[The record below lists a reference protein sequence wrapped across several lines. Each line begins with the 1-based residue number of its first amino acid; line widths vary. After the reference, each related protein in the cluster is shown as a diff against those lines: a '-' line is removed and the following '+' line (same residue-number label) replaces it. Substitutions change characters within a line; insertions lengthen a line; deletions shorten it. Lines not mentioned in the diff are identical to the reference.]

1 MRALCVI
8 SGGMDSAT
16 CAYIARREGYE
27 IVALHFDYNQR
38 TMGKEREC
46 FGKICDDLGV
56 VKRLIL
62 DARFIAQIGGSAL
75 TDGTLSIRKG
85 AAELGGAANSIG
97 MKFNAANSNASD
109 GVKSAG
115 AKFDAVELCV
125 QAADD
130 LCKTACDLE
139 RVAACDGSGAEILV
153 PSNSVN
159 NSFGADY
166 GVCSVEGSF
175 DVDRNGVCAAS
186 AFLGA
191 NLTQSDADEPLRKDK
206 ISSQRGGECTQGG
219 EILMQGGEISLGGD
233 ELSPQGSTNLAQDSE
248 TSLKILAQDDKIS
261 SQSNVASSD
270 EILSKRTGRE
280 LSSQNGEAIS
290 QSEAEPQQDDKI
302 SLKHAGGKIL
312 PQSQNNKIS
321 SQSQS
326 DKIPPPSGE
335 RVFSDLPSTY
345 VPFRNGVFL
354 SIAAALAEKERCDA
368 IFIGVVQEDSSGY
381 PDCGAE
387 FIGAF
392 ERALDLG
399 TSRDFHPRI
408 KTPLVH
414 LSKVQIVS
422 LALEIG
428 VPLELTWSCYERE
441 DAACGLCDSCLL
453 RLKGFAGAGAKDK
466 IPYAI
471 KI

>member
-16 CAYIARREGYE
+16 CAYIAKREGYE

-56 VKRLIL
+56 AKRFIL

-75 TDGTLSIRKG
+75 TDGALSIRKG
-85 AAELGGAANSIG
+85 AAELGVAANSTGTKIDSVANSKNARLEG
-97 MKFNAANSNASD
+97 QNSIAANSTN
-109 GVKSAG
+109 
-115 AKFDAVELCV
+115 
-125 QAADD
+125 
-130 LCKTACDLE
+130 
-139 RVAACDGSGAEILV
+139 AEIGGQNFTA
-153 PSNSVN
+153 SNFST
-159 NSFGADY
+159 SSAD
-166 GVCSVEGSF
+166 
-175 DVDRNGVCAAS
+175 AS
-186 AFLGA
+186 L
-191 NLTQSDADEPLRKDK
+191 DADSAR
-206 ISSQRGGECTQGG
+206 SGCAQS
-219 EILMQGGEISLGGD
+219 GEISLGGD
-233 ELSPQGSTNLAQDSE
+233 EISSQCGKILVRDDKILPQGGKI
-248 TSLKILAQDDKIS
+248 SLQSGVEPQQGDKIS
-261 SQSNVASSD
+261 S
-270 EILSKRTGRE
+270 
-280 LSSQNGEAIS
+280 
-290 QSEAEPQQDDKI
+290 
-302 SLKHAGGKIL
+302 KHAGGE
-312 PQSQNNKIS
+312 IS
-321 SQSQS
+321 SQSES
-326 DKIPPPSGE
+326 DKIPPEGGE
-335 RVFSDLPSTY
+335 SAFSDLPSTY
-345 VPFRNGVFL
+345 VPFRNGMFL

-381 PDCGAE
+381 PDCSAS
-387 FIGAF
+387 FVGAF

-399 TSRDFHPRI
+399 TNRDFHPRI

-422 LALEIG
+422 LALRIG

-471 KI
+471 EA

>member
-38 TMGKEREC
+38 TMDKEREY

-56 VKRLIL
+56 AKRFIL

-75 TDGTLSIRKG
+75 TDGTLPIRKG
-85 AAELGGAANSIG
+85 AAELGAAANSASAEFNSAINSENAELGELNFIETNSAAKLDGQNSIAANSI
-97 MKFNAANSNASD
+97 NAEIGGQNFAASNFSTS
-109 GVKSAG
+109 SADATLG
-115 AKFDAVELCV
+115 ADSARDSRL
-125 QAADD
+125 Q
-130 LCKTACDLE
+130 
-139 RVAACDGSGAEILV
+139 SGEILIQDAEIL
-153 PSNSVN
+153 
-159 NSFGADY
+159 
-166 GVCSVEGSF
+166 
-175 DVDRNGVCAAS
+175 
-186 AFLGA
+186 LGG
-191 NLTQSDADEPLRKDK
+191 DEPSPQGGKILACDDKISPQGSKILVQEGEILPQSGVEPPQGDK
-206 ISSQRGGECTQGG
+206 ISSKRAEGE
-219 EILMQGGEISLGGD
+219 
-233 ELSPQGSTNLAQDSE
+233 
-248 TSLKILAQDDKIS
+248 IS
-261 SQSNVASSD
+261 SQS
-270 EILSKRTGRE
+270 R
-280 LSSQNGEAIS
+280 
-290 QSEAEPQQDDKI
+290 
-302 SLKHAGGKIL
+302 
-312 PQSQNNKIS
+312 
-321 SQSQS
+321 S
-326 DKIPPPSGE
+326 DKIPPQDGE
-335 RVFSDLPSTY
+335 SAFSDLPNTY

-381 PDCGAE
+381 PDCSAG

-392 ERALDLG
+392 ERALELG

-414 LSKVQIVS
+414 LSKAQIVS

-471 KI
+471 EA

>member
-16 CAYIARREGYE
+16 CAYIARHEGYE

-38 TMGKEREC
+38 TMDKEREC

-56 VKRLIL
+56 AKRFIL

-85 AAELGGAANSIG
+85 AAELRGAAKSASAEIDSAANSKNARLDGQNSI
-97 MKFNAANSNASD
+97 AANSTNAETGGQNFTASNFMTSSAD
-109 GVKSAG
+109 VLLGVDSARSS
-115 AKFDAVELCV
+115 CV
-125 QAADD
+125 QSGKILARDD
-130 LCKTACDLE
+130 KISPQGSKIPVQEGEISLQ
-139 RVAACDGSGAEILV
+139 SGAE
-153 PSNSVN
+153 PQQ
-159 NSFGADY
+159 G
-166 GVCSVEGSF
+166 
-175 DVDRNGVCAAS
+175 
-186 AFLGA
+186 
-191 NLTQSDADEPLRKDK
+191 DK
-206 ISSQRGGECTQGG
+206 ISS
-219 EILMQGGEISLGGD
+219 
-233 ELSPQGSTNLAQDSE
+233 
-248 TSLKILAQDDKIS
+248 
-261 SQSNVASSD
+261 
-270 EILSKRTGRE
+270 KR
-280 LSSQNGEAIS
+280 
-290 QSEAEPQQDDKI
+290 AED
-302 SLKHAGGKIL
+302 
-312 PQSQNNKIS
+312 KIS

-326 DKIPPPSGE
+326 DKISPPSGE
-335 RVFSDLPSTY
+335 NAFSDLPSTY

-381 PDCGAE
+381 PDCSAS

-399 TSRDFHPRI
+399 TSRGFHPRI

-414 LSKVQIVS
+414 LSKAQIVS
-422 LALEIG
+422 LALRIG
-428 VPLELTWSCYERE
+428 VPLELTWSCYDRE

-471 KI
+471 KA

>member
-1 MRALCVI
+1 MIALCVI

-16 CAYIARREGYE
+16 CAYIAKREGYE
-27 IVALHFDYNQR
+27 IVALHFDYDQR

-56 VKRLIL
+56 AKRFIL

-85 AAELGGAANSIG
+85 AAELCGA
-97 MKFNAANSNASD
+97 
-109 GVKSAG
+109 VKSASAEFNSAINSKNAELG
-115 AKFDAVELCV
+115 ELNFIETNSAAKLDG
-125 QAADD
+125 QNSIAAN
-130 LCKTACDLE
+130 TT
-139 RVAACDGSGAEILV
+139 GAEIGGQNFTA
-153 PSNSVN
+153 SNFLAS
-159 NSFGADY
+159 SADATL
-166 GVCSVEGSF
+166 GV
-175 DVDRNGVCAAS
+175 DS
-186 AFLGA
+186 ARSSR
-191 NLTQSDADEPLRKDK
+191 TQS
-206 ISSQRGGECTQGG
+206 G
-219 EILMQGGEISLGGD
+219 EILTQESEISLGGD
-233 ELSPQGSTNLAQDSE
+233 EPLPQGD
-248 TSLKILAQDDKIS
+248 KILARDDKIS
-261 SQSNVASSD
+261 SQGSKILVQEG
-270 EILSKRTGRE
+270 EISL
-280 LSSQNGEAIS
+280 
-290 QSEAEPQQDDKI
+290 QSGAEPQRGDKI
-302 SLKHAGGKIL
+302 SSKH
-312 PQSQNNKIS
+312 SESEIS

-326 DKIPPPSGE
+326 DKISSPSDE
-335 RVFSDLPSTY
+335 SVFSDLPSTY

-381 PDCGAE
+381 PDCGAG

-414 LSKVQIVS
+414 LSKAQIVS
-422 LALEIG
+422 LALRIG

-471 KI
+471 EA

>member
-56 VKRLIL
+56 AKRFVL

-75 TDGTLSIRKG
+75 TDGTLPIRKG
-85 AAELGGAANSIG
+85 AAELCGAVNFTGAEIDSAANSKSARLDGQNFTKTNSVAELDGQNSI
-97 MKFNAANSNASD
+97 AANSTNAETGGQNFTASNFMT
-109 GVKSAG
+109 SPAG
-115 AKFDAVELCV
+115 APLAVDSARDSCV
-125 QAADD
+125 QSGETLTQESEIPLGDD
-130 LCKTACDLE
+130 ELSLQGGKILARDDKILSQGSKILVQE
-139 RVAACDGSGAEILV
+139 GEISLQSGAE
-153 PSNSVN
+153 PQQ
-159 NSFGADY
+159 G
-166 GVCSVEGSF
+166 
-175 DVDRNGVCAAS
+175 
-186 AFLGA
+186 
-191 NLTQSDADEPLRKDK
+191 DK
-206 ISSQRGGECTQGG
+206 ISSKRA
-219 EILMQGGEISLGGD
+219 GGEIS
-233 ELSPQGSTNLAQDSE
+233 
-248 TSLKILAQDDKIS
+248 
-261 SQSNVASSD
+261 
-270 EILSKRTGRE
+270 
-280 LSSQNGEAIS
+280 
-290 QSEAEPQQDDKI
+290 
-302 SLKHAGGKIL
+302 

-321 SQSQS
+321 SQGQS
-326 DKIPPPSGE
+326 DKILPPSGKS
-335 RVFSDLPSTY
+335 VFSDLPSTY

-414 LSKVQIVS
+414 LSKAQIVS

-471 KI
+471 EA

>member
-27 IVALHFDYNQR
+27 IVALHFDYDQR

-56 VKRLIL
+56 AKRLIL

-75 TDGTLSIRKG
+75 TDGALPIRKG
-85 AAELGGAANSIG
+85 AAELCGAVNSIGAKIDSAANSKSARLDGQNSI
-97 MKFNAANSNASD
+97 AANSTNAEIS
-109 GVKSAG
+109 GQNFTASNFSTSSA
-115 AKFDAVELCV
+115 DAPLD
-125 QAADD
+125 ADSARSSRTQSGEILTQESEISLGD
-130 LCKTACDLE
+130 DEPSPQGSKILACDDKISPQGSKILVQE
-139 RVAACDGSGAEILV
+139 GEILSQSGAE
-153 PSNSVN
+153 PQQ
-159 NSFGADY
+159 G
-166 GVCSVEGSF
+166 
-175 DVDRNGVCAAS
+175 
-186 AFLGA
+186 
-191 NLTQSDADEPLRKDK
+191 DK
-206 ISSQRGGECTQGG
+206 ISS
-219 EILMQGGEISLGGD
+219 
-233 ELSPQGSTNLAQDSE
+233 
-248 TSLKILAQDDKIS
+248 
-261 SQSNVASSD
+261 
-270 EILSKRTGRE
+270 
-280 LSSQNGEAIS
+280 
-290 QSEAEPQQDDKI
+290 
-302 SLKHAGGKIL
+302 KHAGG
-312 PQSQNNKIS
+312 KIS

-326 DKIPPPSGE
+326 DRIPPPSGE
-335 RVFSDLPSTY
+335 SVFSDLPSTY

-354 SIAAALAEKERCDA
+354 SIATALAEKERCDA

-414 LSKVQIVS
+414 LSKSQIVS

-471 KI
+471 EA

>member
-16 CAYIARREGYE
+16 CAYIAKREGYE
-27 IVALHFDYNQR
+27 IVALHFDYDQR

-56 VKRLIL
+56 AKRFIL

-85 AAELGGAANSIG
+85 AVELCGAVNTTGAEIDSAANS
-97 MKFNAANSNASD
+97 
-109 GVKSAG
+109 KSAEFRELNFIETNSVAELNG
-115 AKFDAVELCV
+115 QNSIAVNSINAEIGGQNFTASNFSTSPADAPLSADLARNSGGCV
-125 QAADD
+125 Q
-130 LCKTACDLE
+130 
-139 RVAACDGSGAEILV
+139 S
-153 PSNSVN
+153 
-159 NSFGADY
+159 
-166 GVCSVEGSF
+166 
-175 DVDRNGVCAAS
+175 
-186 AFLGA
+186 
-191 NLTQSDADEPLRKDK
+191 
-206 ISSQRGGECTQGG
+206 G
-219 EILMQGGEISLGGD
+219 EILIQDGEILLGGD
-233 ELSPQGSTNLAQDSE
+233 EFSPQSS
-248 TSLKILAQDDKIS
+248 KILACDDKIS
-261 SQSNVASSD
+261 SQGSKILVQEG
-270 EILSKRTGRE
+270 EISP
-280 LSSQNGEAIS
+280 
-290 QSEAEPQQDDKI
+290 QSGAEPQQGDKI
-302 SLKHAGGKIL
+302 PPKHAEGEIS
-312 PQSQNNKIS
+312 PQSQNNQIS
-321 SQSQS
+321 PPSRS
-326 DKIPPPSGE
+326 DEIPSPSGE
-335 RVFSDLPSTY
+335 SAFSDLPSTY

-381 PDCGAE
+381 PDCGAS

-408 KTPLVH
+408 KIPLVH
-414 LSKVQIVS
+414 LSKAQIVS
-422 LALEIG
+422 LALRIG

-471 KI
+471 EI

>member
-1 MRALCVI
+1 MKALCVI

-38 TMGKEREC
+38 TMGKEQEC

-56 VKRLIL
+56 AKRFIL

-75 TDGTLSIRKG
+75 TDGALPIRKG
-85 AAELGGAANSIG
+85 AAELCGAVNFTGTEIDSAANSKSARLDGQNSIAANSI
-97 MKFNAANSNASD
+97 NAETGGQNFAASNFSTS
-109 GVKSAG
+109 SA
-115 AKFDAVELCV
+115 DATL
-125 QAADD
+125 
-130 LCKTACDLE
+130 
-139 RVAACDGSGAEILV
+139 
-153 PSNSVN
+153 
-159 NSFGADY
+159 GAD
-166 GVCSVEGSF
+166 
-175 DVDRNGVCAAS
+175 S
-186 AFLGA
+186 ARSSC
-191 NLTQSDADEPLRKDK
+191 TQS
-206 ISSQRGGECTQGG
+206 G
-219 EILMQGGEISLGGD
+219 EILMQDAEILLEGDELSLQDSKILACDDKILSQGSEILVQEGEISLQSGA
-233 ELSPQGSTNLAQDSE
+233 ESQQG
-248 TSLKILAQDDKIS
+248 DKIS
-261 SQSNVASSD
+261 
-270 EILSKRTGRE
+270 
-280 LSSQNGEAIS
+280 
-290 QSEAEPQQDDKI
+290 P
-302 SLKHAGGKIL
+302 KHAGGKIL
-312 PQSQNNKIS
+312 PQSQNNQIS
-321 SQSQS
+321 SPSRS
-326 DKIPPPSGE
+326 DKISPPSGE
-335 RVFSDLPSTY
+335 GAFSDLPSTY

-392 ERALDLG
+392 ERALELG

-414 LSKVQIVS
+414 LSKAQIVS

-471 KI
+471 EA

>member
-8 SGGMDSAT
+8 SGGMDSVT

-56 VKRLIL
+56 AKRFVL

-75 TDGTLSIRKG
+75 TDGTLPIRKG
-85 AAELGGAANSIG
+85 AAELCRAVNSASAEIGSAANSKNAEIGELNLIETNSAAELNRQNSIAANSIDAETG
-97 MKFNAANSNASD
+97 VQNFTASNFMTSPT
-109 GVKSAG
+109 G
-115 AKFDAVELCV
+115 ATL
-125 QAADD
+125 
-130 LCKTACDLE
+130 
-139 RVAACDGSGAEILV
+139 
-153 PSNSVN
+153 
-159 NSFGADY
+159 GAD
-166 GVCSVEGSF
+166 
-175 DVDRNGVCAAS
+175 S
-186 AFLGA
+186 ARSSC
-191 NLTQSDADEPLRKDK
+191 TQS
-206 ISSQRGGECTQGG
+206 G
-219 EILMQGGEISLGGD
+219 EILMQESEISLVDD
-233 ELSPQGSTNLAQDSE
+233 ELSPQRS
-248 TSLKILAQDDKIS
+248 KILARDDKIS
-261 SQSNVASSD
+261 PQGSKILVQKGEISHQS
-270 EILSKRTGRE
+270 G
-280 LSSQNGEAIS
+280 
-290 QSEAEPQQDDKI
+290 AEPQQGDKI
-302 SLKHAGGKIL
+302 SSKHAEGKIS
-312 PQSQNNKIS
+312 P
-321 SQSQS
+321 QSQS
-326 DKIPPPSGE
+326 DKISPPSGE
-335 RVFSDLPSTY
+335 SVFSDLPSTY

-381 PDCGAE
+381 PDCSAS

-399 TSRDFHPRI
+399 TSRGFHPRI

-414 LSKVQIVS
+414 LSKAQIVS
-422 LALEIG
+422 LALRIG

-471 KI
+471 EI

>member
-16 CAYIARREGYE
+16 CAYIAKREGYE
-27 IVALHFDYNQR
+27 IVALHFDYDQR
-38 TMGKEREC
+38 TMDKEREC

-56 VKRLIL
+56 AKRFVL

-75 TDGTLSIRKG
+75 TDGALPIRKG
-85 AAELGGAANSIG
+85 AAELCGAANSIG
-97 MKFNAANSNASD
+97 TELCGAVNS
-109 GVKSAG
+109 KSAEFG
-115 AKFDAVELCV
+115 ELNFAETNSVAELNAQNSIAVN
-125 QAADD
+125 
-130 LCKTACDLE
+130 
-139 RVAACDGSGAEILV
+139 SINAEIGGQNFTA
-153 PSNSVN
+153 SNFSTSPADAPLSADLAR
-159 NSFGADY
+159 NSG
-166 GVCSVEGSF
+166 G
-175 DVDRNGVCAAS
+175 CAQKDEI
-186 AFLGA
+186 
-191 NLTQSDADEPLRKDK
+191 LTQY
-206 ISSQRGGECTQGG
+206 GET
-219 EILMQGGEISLGGD
+219 SLGD
-233 ELSPQGSTNLAQDSE
+233 NEISPQGS
-248 TSLKILAQDDKIS
+248 KIS
-261 SQSNVASSD
+261 SQSGKILARDGGISPQD
-270 EILSKRTGRE
+270 GEIP
-280 LSSQNGEAIS
+280 S
-290 QSEAEPQQDDKI
+290 QSGAEPQQGDKI
-302 SLKHAGGKIL
+302 PPKHAGGKIL
-312 PQSQNNKIS
+312 PQSQNNQIS
-321 SQSQS
+321 SPSRS
-326 DKIPPPSGE
+326 DKISLPSGE
-335 RVFSDLPSTY
+335 GVFSDLPSTY

-381 PDCGAE
+381 PDCSAE

-414 LSKVQIVS
+414 LSKAQIVS

-428 VPLELTWSCYERE
+428 VPLEFTWSCYERE

-471 KI
+471 EA

>member
-16 CAYIARREGYE
+16 CAYIAKRGGYE

-46 FGKICDDLGV
+46 FGRICDDLGV
-56 VKRLIL
+56 AKRFIL

-85 AAELGGAANSIG
+85 AAELGVAANSTGTKIDS
-97 MKFNAANSNASD
+97 AANSKNARLEGQNSIAANSTNVEI
-109 GVKSAG
+109 GGQNFTASNFSTSSA
-115 AKFDAVELCV
+115 DASL
-125 QAADD
+125 
-130 LCKTACDLE
+130 
-139 RVAACDGSGAEILV
+139 
-153 PSNSVN
+153 
-159 NSFGADY
+159 
-166 GVCSVEGSF
+166 
-175 DVDRNGVCAAS
+175 
-186 AFLGA
+186 
-191 NLTQSDADEPLRKDK
+191 DADSAR
-206 ISSQRGGECTQGG
+206 SGCAQS
-219 EILMQGGEISLGGD
+219 GEISLGGD
-233 ELSPQGSTNLAQDSE
+233 EISSQCG
-248 TSLKILAQDDKIS
+248 KILVRDDKIS
-261 SQSNVASSD
+261 PQSS
-270 EILSKRTGRE
+270 
-280 LSSQNGEAIS
+280 
-290 QSEAEPQQDDKI
+290 
-302 SLKHAGGKIL
+302 KIL
-312 PQSQNNKIS
+312 VQEGEIS
-321 SQSQS
+321 PQSQS
-326 DKIPPPSGE
+326 DKISPSSGE
-335 RVFSDLPSTY
+335 SVFSDLPSTY

-381 PDCGAE
+381 PDCSAS
-387 FIGAF
+387 FIAAF
-392 ERALDLG
+392 ERALELG

-414 LSKVQIVS
+414 LSKAQIVS
-422 LALEIG
+422 LALKIG

-471 KI
+471 EI

>member
-16 CAYIARREGYE
+16 CAYIAKREGYE
-27 IVALHFDYNQR
+27 IVALHFGYDQR
-38 TMGKEREC
+38 TMDKEREC

-56 VKRLIL
+56 AKRLIL

-75 TDGTLSIRKG
+75 TDGTLPIRKG
-85 AAELGGAANSIG
+85 AAELCGAANFTS
-97 MKFNAANSNASD
+97 
-109 GVKSAG
+109 
-115 AKFDAVELCV
+115 
-125 QAADD
+125 
-130 LCKTACDLE
+130 
-139 RVAACDGSGAEILV
+139 AEIDSAVNSKSTELGELNFAET
-153 PSNSVN
+153 NSVAELDGQ
-159 NSFGADY
+159 NSIAVNSINAEIGGQNFTASNFSTSPADAPL
-166 GVCSVEGSF
+166 SA
-175 DVDRNGVCAAS
+175 DLTRNSGGCA
-186 AFLGA
+186 
-191 NLTQSDADEPLRKDK
+191 QS
-206 ISSQRGGECTQGG
+206 GEILTQGG
-219 EILMQGGEISLGGD
+219 EASLGD
-233 ELSPQGSTNLAQDSE
+233 NEISPQGG
-248 TSLKILAQDDKIS
+248 KIP
-261 SQSNVASSD
+261 SQS
-270 EILSKRTGRE
+270 G
-280 LSSQNGEAIS
+280 
-290 QSEAEPQQDDKI
+290 AEPQQGDKI
-302 SLKHAGGKIL
+302 SPKHAEGEIS

-321 SQSQS
+321 PQSQS
-326 DKIPPPSGE
+326 DKISPPGGE
-335 RVFSDLPSTY
+335 SAFSDLPNTY

-414 LSKVQIVS
+414 LSKAQIVS

-466 IPYAI
+466 IPYVIEA
-471 KI
+471 

>member
-27 IVALHFDYNQR
+27 IVALHFDYDQR
-38 TMGKEREC
+38 TMDKEREC

-56 VKRLIL
+56 AKRFIL

-75 TDGTLSIRKG
+75 TDGTLPIRKG
-85 AAELGGAANSIG
+85 AAELGGAANSASAE
-97 MKFNAANSNASD
+97 FNSAINSENAELGELNFIETNSAAKLDGQNSIAANSTNAETGGQNFTASNFMT
-109 GVKSAG
+109 SPAG
-115 AKFDAVELCV
+115 APLS
-125 QAADD
+125 AD
-130 LCKTACDLE
+130 LA
-139 RVAACDGSGAEILV
+139 RNSGGCAQSGEIL
-153 PSNSVN
+153 
-159 NSFGADY
+159 
-166 GVCSVEGSF
+166 
-175 DVDRNGVCAAS
+175 
-186 AFLGA
+186 
-191 NLTQSDADEPLRKDK
+191 
-206 ISSQRGGECTQGG
+206 TQGG
-219 EILMQGGEISLGGD
+219 EASLGD
-233 ELSPQGSTNLAQDSE
+233 NQISPQGS
-248 TSLKILAQDDKIS
+248 KILARDDKIS
-261 SQSNVASSD
+261 SQGSKILVQEG
-270 EILSKRTGRE
+270 EILP
-280 LSSQNGEAIS
+280 
-290 QSEAEPQQDDKI
+290 QSGAEPQQGDKI
-302 SLKHAGGKIL
+302 SSKHAEGEIS
-312 PQSQNNKIS
+312 PQSQNNQIS
-321 SQSQS
+321 SPSRS
-326 DKIPPPSGE
+326 DKISPPSGE
-335 RVFSDLPSTY
+335 SAFLDLPSTY

-381 PDCGAE
+381 PDCSAG

-414 LSKVQIVS
+414 LSKAQIVS

-471 KI
+471 EA

>member
-27 IVALHFDYNQR
+27 IVALHFDYDQR

-46 FGKICDDLGV
+46 FSKICDDLGV
-56 VKRLIL
+56 AKRFVL

-75 TDGTLSIRKG
+75 TDSALPIRKG
-85 AAELGGAANSIG
+85 AAELCGAVNTTGAEIDSATNSKSAEFGELNFAETNSVAELDGQNSI
-97 MKFNAANSNASD
+97 AANSNSAEIGGQNFTASNLSTSPAD
-109 GVKSAG
+109 APLG
-115 AKFDAVELCV
+115 ADLARNSGGCV
-125 QAADD
+125 Q
-130 LCKTACDLE
+130 
-139 RVAACDGSGAEILV
+139 SGEIL
-153 PSNSVN
+153 
-159 NSFGADY
+159 
-166 GVCSVEGSF
+166 
-175 DVDRNGVCAAS
+175 
-186 AFLGA
+186 
-191 NLTQSDADEPLRKDK
+191 
-206 ISSQRGGECTQGG
+206 TQGG
-219 EILMQGGEISLGGD
+219 EASLGD
-233 ELSPQGSTNLAQDSE
+233 NEISPQGSKIPTQGG
-248 TSLKILAQDDKIS
+248 KILARDGKIS
-261 SQSNVASSD
+261 PQDGEISPQS
-270 EILSKRTGRE
+270 G
-280 LSSQNGEAIS
+280 
-290 QSEAEPQQDDKI
+290 AEPQQGDKI
-302 SLKHAGGKIL
+302 LSKYAEG
-312 PQSQNNKIS
+312 KIS
-321 SQSQS
+321 SQSQNNQISSQSRS
-326 DKIPPPSGE
+326 DKISPPSGE
-335 RVFSDLPSTY
+335 SVFSDLPSTY

-381 PDCGAE
+381 PDCSAE

-414 LSKVQIVS
+414 LSKAQIVS

-471 KI
+471 EA

>member
-16 CAYIARREGYE
+16 CAYIAKREGYE
-27 IVALHFDYNQR
+27 IVALHFDYDQR

-56 VKRLIL
+56 AKRLIL

-75 TDGTLSIRKG
+75 TDGTLPIRKG
-85 AAELGGAANSIG
+85 AAELGGAAKSASAEFGELNFTETNSVAELDGQNSIV
-97 MKFNAANSNASD
+97 ANSIN
-109 GVKSAG
+109 
-115 AKFDAVELCV
+115 
-125 QAADD
+125 
-130 LCKTACDLE
+130 
-139 RVAACDGSGAEILV
+139 AEIGRQNFTALNFSAY
-153 PSNSVN
+153 P
-159 NSFGADY
+159 GDATLDADLARS
-166 GVCSVEGSF
+166 G
-175 DVDRNGVCAAS
+175 CAQS
-186 AFLGA
+186 GEI
-191 NLTQSDADEPLRKDK
+191 LTQNDEALLGGYE
-206 ISSQRGGECTQGG
+206 ISSQGSKISAQGG
-219 EILMQGGEISLGGD
+219 
-233 ELSPQGSTNLAQDSE
+233 
-248 TSLKILAQDDKIS
+248 KILARDDKIS
-261 SQSNVASSD
+261 PQD
-270 EILSKRTGRE
+270 GEILP
-280 LSSQNGEAIS
+280 
-290 QSEAEPQQDDKI
+290 QSGAEPQQGDKI
-302 SLKHAGGKIL
+302 PPKHAGGKIL

-321 SQSQS
+321 PQNQS
-326 DKIPPPSGE
+326 DKIPPQGGE
-335 RVFSDLPSTY
+335 SVFSDLPSTY

-381 PDCGAE
+381 PDCGAG

-414 LSKVQIVS
+414 LSKAQIVS

-466 IPYAI
+466 IPYAVEA
-471 KI
+471 

>member
-16 CAYIARREGYE
+16 CAYIAKREGYE
-27 IVALHFDYNQR
+27 IVALHFDYDQR

-56 VKRLIL
+56 AKRLIL

-75 TDGTLSIRKG
+75 TDGALPIRKG
-85 AAELGGAANSIG
+85 AAELCGAVNFTGTEIDSAANSKSARLDGQNSIAANSIDAEIG
-97 MKFNAANSNASD
+97 GQNFTASD
-109 GVKSAG
+109 FSAG
-115 AKFDAVELCV
+115 SAAAPLDA
-125 QAADD
+125 D
-130 LCKTACDLE
+130 
-139 RVAACDGSGAEILV
+139 
-153 PSNSVN
+153 
-159 NSFGADY
+159 
-166 GVCSVEGSF
+166 
-175 DVDRNGVCAAS
+175 S
-186 AFLGA
+186 ARSSR
-191 NLTQSDADEPLRKDK
+191 TQS
-206 ISSQRGGECTQGG
+206 G
-219 EILMQGGEISLGGD
+219 EILTQESEISLGDD
-233 ELSPQGSTNLAQDSE
+233 EPSPQGSKISAQSN
-248 TSLKILAQDDKIS
+248 KISARDDKIS
-261 SQSNVASSD
+261 PQD
-270 EILSKRTGRE
+270 GEILP
-280 LSSQNGEAIS
+280 
-290 QSEAEPQQDDKI
+290 QSGAEPQQGDKI
-302 SLKHAGGKIL
+302 LPKHAGGKIL
-312 PQSQNNKIS
+312 PQSQNNQISPQSQNNKIS
-321 SQSQS
+321 
-326 DKIPPPSGE
+326 PPSGE
-335 RVFSDLPSTY
+335 NAFSDLPSTY

-381 PDCGAE
+381 PDCSAE

-414 LSKVQIVS
+414 LSKAQIVS

-453 RLKGFAGAGAKDK
+453 RLKGFTGAGAKDK

-471 KI
+471 EA

>member
-16 CAYIARREGYE
+16 CAYIAKREGYE
-27 IVALHFDYNQR
+27 IVALHFDYDQR

-46 FGKICDDLGV
+46 FSKICDDLGV
-56 VKRLIL
+56 AKRLIL
-62 DARFIAQIGGSAL
+62 DARFIAQIGGNAL
-75 TDGTLSIRKG
+75 TDGTLPIRKG
-85 AAELGGAANSIG
+85 AAELCGA
-97 MKFNAANSNASD
+97 
-109 GVKSAG
+109 VKSAG
-115 AKFDAVELCV
+115 AKIDSAANSKSARLDGQNFTKTNSVAELNGQNSIAANSIDAEIGG
-125 QAADD
+125 QNFTASDFSAGSADAPLD
-130 LCKTACDLE
+130 ADSARNSRLQ
-139 RVAACDGSGAEILV
+139 SGEILIQDAEIL
-153 PSNSVN
+153 
-159 NSFGADY
+159 
-166 GVCSVEGSF
+166 
-175 DVDRNGVCAAS
+175 
-186 AFLGA
+186 
-191 NLTQSDADEPLRKDK
+191 
-206 ISSQRGGECTQGG
+206 
-219 EILMQGGEISLGGD
+219 LGGD
-233 ELSPQGSTNLAQDSE
+233 EPSPQGGKILACDDKISPQGS
-248 TSLKILAQDDKIS
+248 KILVQEGEISPQSGAELQQGDKI
-261 SQSNVASSD
+261 
-270 EILSKRTGRE
+270 
-280 LSSQNGEAIS
+280 
-290 QSEAEPQQDDKI
+290 PP
-302 SLKHAGGKIL
+302 KHAGSEISPK
-312 PQSQNNKIS
+312 SQNNKIS

-326 DKIPPPSGE
+326 DKISPQSGE
-335 RVFSDLPSTY
+335 SVFSDLPSTY

-381 PDCGAE
+381 PDCSAG

-392 ERALDLG
+392 ERALELG

-414 LSKVQIVS
+414 LSKAQIVS

-471 KI
+471 EI

>member
-56 VKRLIL
+56 AKRLIL

-75 TDGTLSIRKG
+75 TDGALPIRKG
-85 AAELGGAANSIG
+85 AAELCGAANSAGTKIDSAVNSKSTRLDG
-97 MKFNAANSNASD
+97 QNFTEANFLTSSADASLGAD
-109 GVKSAG
+109 SARSG
-115 AKFDAVELCV
+115 CV
-125 QAADD
+125 Q
-130 LCKTACDLE
+130 
-139 RVAACDGSGAEILV
+139 SGKILMQDAEIL
-153 PSNSVN
+153 
-159 NSFGADY
+159 
-166 GVCSVEGSF
+166 
-175 DVDRNGVCAAS
+175 
-186 AFLGA
+186 
-191 NLTQSDADEPLRKDK
+191 
-206 ISSQRGGECTQGG
+206 
-219 EILMQGGEISLGGD
+219 LGGD

-261 SQSNVASSD
+261 SQSNVAPSD

-290 QSEAEPQQDDKI
+290 QSGAESQQGDKI
-302 SLKHAGGKIL
+302 PPKHAGGKIL
-312 PQSQNNKIS
+312 PQSQNNQIS
-321 SQSQS
+321 SPSRS
-326 DKIPPPSGE
+326 DKISLPSGE
-335 RVFSDLPSTY
+335 SAFSDLPSTY

-381 PDCGAE
+381 PDCSAS
-387 FIGAF
+387 FIAAF
-392 ERALDLG
+392 ERALELG

-414 LSKVQIVS
+414 LSKAQIVS
-422 LALEIG
+422 LALKIG

-471 KI
+471 EI

>member
-16 CAYIARREGYE
+16 CAYIAKREGYE

-38 TMGKEREC
+38 TMDKEREC
-46 FGKICDDLGV
+46 FSKICDDLGV
-56 VKRLIL
+56 AKRFIL

-75 TDGTLSIRKG
+75 TDGTLPIRKG
-85 AAELGGAANSIG
+85 AAELCGAANSASAEIDS
-97 MKFNAANSNASD
+97 AANS
-109 GVKSAG
+109 KSAELGELNFIETNSAAELYEQNSIAANYINAEIGGQNFTEANFLTSPAG
-115 AKFDAVELCV
+115 ATLAVDSARDSCV
-125 QAADD
+125 Q
-130 LCKTACDLE
+130 
-139 RVAACDGSGAEILV
+139 SGEILIQDAEIL
-153 PSNSVN
+153 
-159 NSFGADY
+159 
-166 GVCSVEGSF
+166 
-175 DVDRNGVCAAS
+175 
-186 AFLGA
+186 LGG
-191 NLTQSDADEPLRKDK
+191 DEPSPQGGKILARDDKIPSQGSKILVQEGEILSQSGAGPQQGDK
-206 ISSQRGGECTQGG
+206 ISSKRAES
-219 EILMQGGEISLGGD
+219 EIS
-233 ELSPQGSTNLAQDSE
+233 
-248 TSLKILAQDDKIS
+248 
-261 SQSNVASSD
+261 
-270 EILSKRTGRE
+270 
-280 LSSQNGEAIS
+280 
-290 QSEAEPQQDDKI
+290 
-302 SLKHAGGKIL
+302 

-321 SQSQS
+321 PQSQS
-326 DKIPPPSGE
+326 DKITPQSGE
-335 RVFSDLPSTY
+335 SAFSDLPSTY

-414 LSKVQIVS
+414 LSKAQIVS
-422 LALEIG
+422 LALRIG

-453 RLKGFAGAGAKDK
+453 RLKGFAGACAKDK

-471 KI
+471 EV

>member
-56 VKRLIL
+56 AKRLIL

-75 TDGTLSIRKG
+75 TDGALPIRKG
-85 AAELGGAANSIG
+85 AAELCGAANSKNAEIDG
-97 MKFNAANSNASD
+97 AANS
-109 GVKSAG
+109 KSAEFG
-115 AKFDAVELCV
+115 ELNFTETNSVAELDGQNFTALNFSACPGDATLD
-125 QAADD
+125 AD
-130 LCKTACDLE
+130 LA
-139 RVAACDGSGAEILV
+139 RNSGGCAQKDEIL
-153 PSNSVN
+153 
-159 NSFGADY
+159 
-166 GVCSVEGSF
+166 
-175 DVDRNGVCAAS
+175 
-186 AFLGA
+186 
-191 NLTQSDADEPLRKDK
+191 TQNDEA
-206 ISSQRGGECTQGG
+206 
-219 EILMQGGEISLGGD
+219 SLGGD
-233 ELSPQGSTNLAQDSE
+233 EISSQGSKISAQSG
-248 TSLKILAQDDKIS
+248 KILACDGGISPQDGEIS
-261 SQSNVASSD
+261 SQSGV
-270 EILSKRTGRE
+270 
-280 LSSQNGEAIS
+280 
-290 QSEAEPQQDDKI
+290 EPQQGDKI
-302 SLKHAGGKIL
+302 PPKHAGGEIL

-321 SQSQS
+321 PQSQS
-326 DKIPPPSGE
+326 DKIPLPGGE
-335 RVFSDLPSTY
+335 GVFSDLPSTY

-414 LSKVQIVS
+414 LSKAQIVS

-471 KI
+471 EA

>member
-56 VKRLIL
+56 AKRFVL

-75 TDGTLSIRKG
+75 TDGTLPIRKG
-85 AAELGGAANSIG
+85 AAELCGAVNSASAEINSAANSASAKIDSAVNSKSTRLDGQNSIAVNSIDAEIG
-97 MKFNAANSNASD
+97 GQNFAASNFMTSPADAPLAVDLTRNSGGCAQKDEILTQNDEALLGDNEISPQ
-109 GVKSAG
+109 GTKIQ
-115 AKFDAVELCV
+115 V
-125 QAADD
+125 QGGKI
-130 LCKTACDLE
+130 L
-139 RVAACDGSGAEILV
+139 ACDGG
-153 PSNSVN
+153 
-159 NSFGADY
+159 
-166 GVCSVEGSF
+166 
-175 DVDRNGVCAAS
+175 
-186 AFLGA
+186 
-191 NLTQSDADEPLRKDK
+191 
-206 ISSQRGGECTQGG
+206 ISP
-219 EILMQGGEISLGGD
+219 QGGEISLQSGA
-233 ELSPQGSTNLAQDSE
+233 EPQQG
-248 TSLKILAQDDKIS
+248 DKIS
-261 SQSNVASSD
+261 S
-270 EILSKRTGRE
+270 KR
-280 LSSQNGEAIS
+280 
-290 QSEAEPQQDDKI
+290 AE
-302 SLKHAGGKIL
+302 GKIL
-312 PQSQNNKIS
+312 PR
-321 SQSQS
+321 SQS
-326 DKIPPPSGE
+326 DKIPPQGDES
-335 RVFSDLPSTY
+335 VFSDLPSTY

-399 TSRDFHPRI
+399 TSRDFHPHI

-414 LSKVQIVS
+414 LSKAQIVS

-471 KI
+471 EA

>member
-16 CAYIARREGYE
+16 CAYIAKREGYE
-27 IVALHFDYNQR
+27 IVALHFDYDQR

-56 VKRLIL
+56 AKRLIL

-75 TDGTLSIRKG
+75 TDGALPIRKG
-85 AAELGGAANSIG
+85 AAELCGAVNFTGTEIDSAANSKSAELGELNFIETNSAVAELDG
-97 MKFNAANSNASD
+97 QNSIVANSINAEI
-109 GVKSAG
+109 GGQNFTALNFSASPADATLG
-115 AKFDAVELCV
+115 ADSARSSCV
-125 QAADD
+125 Q
-130 LCKTACDLE
+130 
-139 RVAACDGSGAEILV
+139 S
-153 PSNSVN
+153 
-159 NSFGADY
+159 
-166 GVCSVEGSF
+166 
-175 DVDRNGVCAAS
+175 
-186 AFLGA
+186 
-191 NLTQSDADEPLRKDK
+191 
-206 ISSQRGGECTQGG
+206 G
-219 EILMQGGEISLGGD
+219 EILTQDGEASLGDNEISL
-233 ELSPQGSTNLAQDSE
+233 QDGE
-248 TSLKILAQDDKIS
+248 IP
-261 SQSNVASSD
+261 SQS
-270 EILSKRTGRE
+270 G
-280 LSSQNGEAIS
+280 
-290 QSEAEPQQDDKI
+290 AEPQQGDKI
-302 SLKHAGGKIL
+302 PPKHAGGEIL
-312 PQSQNNKIS
+312 PQSQNNQIS
-321 SQSQS
+321 SQSRS
-326 DKIPPPSGE
+326 DKIPPQSGE
-335 RVFSDLPSTY
+335 SAFSDLPSTY

-381 PDCGAE
+381 PDCSAE

-392 ERALDLG
+392 ERVLELG

-414 LSKVQIVS
+414 LSKAQIVS
-422 LALEIG
+422 LALRIG

-471 KI
+471 KA

>member
-56 VKRLIL
+56 AKRFIL

-75 TDGTLSIRKG
+75 TDDTLPIRKG
-85 AAELGGAANSIG
+85 AVELCGVVNSTGTEIDSAANLKNARLDGQNSIAANSI
-97 MKFNAANSNASD
+97 NAEIGGQNFTASNFSTSSVDATLGVDSTRSIRTQSGEILIQD
-109 GVKSAG
+109 GEILLGGDEFSPQGSKILARDDKISPQGGKISLQSG
-115 AKFDAVELCV
+115 AKL
-125 QAADD
+125 Q
-130 LCKTACDLE
+130 
-139 RVAACDGSGAEILV
+139 
-153 PSNSVN
+153 
-159 NSFGADY
+159 
-166 GVCSVEGSF
+166 
-175 DVDRNGVCAAS
+175 
-186 AFLGA
+186 
-191 NLTQSDADEPLRKDK
+191 QSDK
-206 ISSQRGGECTQGG
+206 ISSKRAES
-219 EILMQGGEISLGGD
+219 EIS
-233 ELSPQGSTNLAQDSE
+233 P
-248 TSLKILAQDDKIS
+248 
-261 SQSNVASSD
+261 
-270 EILSKRTGRE
+270 
-280 LSSQNGEAIS
+280 
-290 QSEAEPQQDDKI
+290 
-302 SLKHAGGKIL
+302 
-312 PQSQNNKIS
+312 
-321 SQSQS
+321 QSQS
-326 DKIPPPSGE
+326 DKISPQGGE
-335 RVFSDLPSTY
+335 SAFSDLPSTY

-414 LSKVQIVS
+414 LSKAQIVS

-471 KI
+471 EA

>member
-16 CAYIARREGYE
+16 CAYIAKREGYE

-38 TMGKEREC
+38 TMDKEREC

-56 VKRLIL
+56 AKRFIL

-75 TDGTLSIRKG
+75 TDGTLQIRKG
-85 AAELGGAANSIG
+85 AVELYGAANSASAEIDS
-97 MKFNAANSNASD
+97 AANSKNAEL
-109 GVKSAG
+109 
-115 AKFDAVELCV
+115 VELNFIETNSAAKLDGQNSIATNSINDETGGQNLTASNFMTNLVGATLGADSARDSCV
-125 QAADD
+125 Q
-130 LCKTACDLE
+130 
-139 RVAACDGSGAEILV
+139 S
-153 PSNSVN
+153 
-159 NSFGADY
+159 
-166 GVCSVEGSF
+166 
-175 DVDRNGVCAAS
+175 
-186 AFLGA
+186 
-191 NLTQSDADEPLRKDK
+191 
-206 ISSQRGGECTQGG
+206 G
-219 EILMQGGEISLGGD
+219 EILTQESKISLGGD
-233 ELSPQGSTNLAQDSE
+233 EISSQRS
-248 TSLKILAQDDKIS
+248 KILACDDKIS
-261 SQSNVASSD
+261 PQGGEISPQSGAESQQ
-270 EILSKRTGRE
+270 G
-280 LSSQNGEAIS
+280 
-290 QSEAEPQQDDKI
+290 DKI
-302 SLKHAGGKIL
+302 SSKHAEGE
-312 PQSQNNKIS
+312 IS

-326 DKIPPPSGE
+326 DKISPPSGE
-335 RVFSDLPSTY
+335 SAFSDLPSTY

-399 TSRDFHPRI
+399 TSRNFHPRI

-414 LSKVQIVS
+414 LSKAQIVS

-471 KI
+471 EA

>member
-27 IVALHFDYNQR
+27 IVALHFDYDQR

-56 VKRLIL
+56 AKRFIL

-75 TDGTLSIRKG
+75 TDGTLPIRKG
-85 AAELGGAANSIG
+85 AAELCGAVNSIGAKIDSAANSKNARLDGQNSIAVNSINAEIG
-97 MKFNAANSNASD
+97 GQNFTASD
-109 GVKSAG
+109 FSAG
-115 AKFDAVELCV
+115 SADAPLD
-125 QAADD
+125 AD
-130 LCKTACDLE
+130 
-139 RVAACDGSGAEILV
+139 
-153 PSNSVN
+153 
-159 NSFGADY
+159 
-166 GVCSVEGSF
+166 
-175 DVDRNGVCAAS
+175 S
-186 AFLGA
+186 ARSSR
-191 NLTQSDADEPLRKDK
+191 TQS
-206 ISSQRGGECTQGG
+206 G
-219 EILMQGGEISLGGD
+219 EILTQESEISLGDD
-233 ELSPQGSTNLAQDSE
+233 EPSPQGS
-248 TSLKILAQDDKIS
+248 KILACDDKIS
-261 SQSNVASSD
+261 PQGSKILVQEG
-270 EILSKRTGRE
+270 EILS
-280 LSSQNGEAIS
+280 
-290 QSEAEPQQDDKI
+290 QSGAEPQQGDKI
-302 SLKHAGGKIL
+302 SPKHARCEISPK
-312 PQSQNNKIS
+312 SQNNKIS
-321 SQSQS
+321 SPSRS
-326 DKIPPPSGE
+326 DKISPPSGE
-335 RVFSDLPSTY
+335 SVFSDLPSTY

-368 IFIGVVQEDSSGY
+368 IFIGVVQEDGSGY
-381 PDCGAE
+381 PDCSAE

-414 LSKVQIVS
+414 LSKAQIVS

-471 KI
+471 EA

>member
-56 VKRLIL
+56 AKRFVL

-75 TDGTLSIRKG
+75 TDGALPIRKG
-85 AAELGGAANSIG
+85 AAELCGAVNFTGTEIDSAANSKNAELSRQNFIETNSAAELDG
-97 MKFNAANSNASD
+97 QNSIAANSTSAEFGSVANF
-109 GVKSAG
+109 KSARLDG
-115 AKFDAVELCV
+115 QNFTASNFMTSPADVPLAVDSARDSCM
-125 QAADD
+125 Q
-130 LCKTACDLE
+130 
-139 RVAACDGSGAEILV
+139 SGKILMQDAEIL
-153 PSNSVN
+153 
-159 NSFGADY
+159 
-166 GVCSVEGSF
+166 
-175 DVDRNGVCAAS
+175 
-186 AFLGA
+186 
-191 NLTQSDADEPLRKDK
+191 
-206 ISSQRGGECTQGG
+206 
-219 EILMQGGEISLGGD
+219 LGGD
-233 ELSPQGSTNLAQDSE
+233 ELSPQGS
-248 TSLKILAQDDKIS
+248 KILARDDKIS
-261 SQSNVASSD
+261 SQGIKILVQEG
-270 EILSKRTGRE
+270 EILP
-280 LSSQNGEAIS
+280 
-290 QSEAEPQQDDKI
+290 QSGAEPQQGDKI
-302 SLKHAGGKIL
+302 SSKHAGGE
-312 PQSQNNKIS
+312 IS
-321 SQSQS
+321 SQSES
-326 DKIPPPSGE
+326 DKIPPEGGE
-335 RVFSDLPSTY
+335 SVFSDLPSTY

-381 PDCGAE
+381 PDCSAS

-414 LSKVQIVS
+414 LSKAQIVS

-471 KI
+471 EA

>member
-16 CAYIARREGYE
+16 CAYIAKREGYE
-27 IVALHFDYNQR
+27 IVALHFDYDQR

-56 VKRLIL
+56 AKRFVL

-75 TDGTLSIRKG
+75 TDGALPIRKG
-85 AAELGGAANSIG
+85 AAELCGAVNFTGTEIDSAANSKSAELGELNFIETNSAVAELDG
-97 MKFNAANSNASD
+97 QNSIVANSINAEI
-109 GVKSAG
+109 GGQNFTALNFSASPADATLG
-115 AKFDAVELCV
+115 ADSARSSCV
-125 QAADD
+125 Q
-130 LCKTACDLE
+130 
-139 RVAACDGSGAEILV
+139 SGEIL
-153 PSNSVN
+153 
-159 NSFGADY
+159 
-166 GVCSVEGSF
+166 
-175 DVDRNGVCAAS
+175 
-186 AFLGA
+186 
-191 NLTQSDADEPLRKDK
+191 
-206 ISSQRGGECTQGG
+206 TQGG
-219 EILMQGGEISLGGD
+219 
-233 ELSPQGSTNLAQDSE
+233 
-248 TSLKILAQDDKIS
+248 KILA
-261 SQSNVASSD
+261 
-270 EILSKRTGRE
+270 R
-280 LSSQNGEAIS
+280 
-290 QSEAEPQQDDKI
+290 DDKI
-302 SLKHAGGKIL
+302 SLQDGEIPSQSGAEPQQGDKISPKHAGGEIL
-312 PQSQNNKIS
+312 PQSQNNQIS
-321 SQSQS
+321 SQSRS
-326 DKIPPPSGE
+326 DKIPPQSGE
-335 RVFSDLPSTY
+335 SAFSDLPSTY

-381 PDCGAE
+381 PDCSAS

-392 ERALDLG
+392 ERAIDLG

-414 LSKVQIVS
+414 LSKAQIVS

-471 KI
+471 KA

>member
-27 IVALHFDYNQR
+27 IVALHFDYDQR

-56 VKRLIL
+56 AKRLIL

-75 TDGTLSIRKG
+75 TDGTLPIRKG
-85 AAELGGAANSIG
+85 AAELCSAANSASAEIDS
-97 MKFNAANSNASD
+97 AANS
-109 GVKSAG
+109 KSAELG
-115 AKFDAVELCV
+115 ELNFTETNSVAELDGQNSIAVN
-125 QAADD
+125 
-130 LCKTACDLE
+130 
-139 RVAACDGSGAEILV
+139 SFNAEIGGQNFTA
-153 PSNSVN
+153 SNFSA
-159 NSFGADY
+159 SPADAPLSADLARS
-166 GVCSVEGSF
+166 G
-175 DVDRNGVCAAS
+175 CA
-186 AFLGA
+186 
-191 NLTQSDADEPLRKDK
+191 QS
-206 ISSQRGGECTQGG
+206 G
-219 EILMQGGEISLGGD
+219 EILTQGSEASLRDGEI
-233 ELSPQGSTNLAQDSE
+233 SPQGSKIPTQGG
-248 TSLKILAQDDKIS
+248 KILARDDKIS
-261 SQSNVASSD
+261 PQDGEISPQS
-270 EILSKRTGRE
+270 R
-280 LSSQNGEAIS
+280 
-290 QSEAEPQQDDKI
+290 AEPQQGDKI
-302 SLKHAGGKIL
+302 SPKHAVGEIS
-312 PQSQNNKIS
+312 PQSQNNQIS
-321 SQSQS
+321 SPSQS
-326 DKIPPPSGE
+326 DKISPPGCES
-335 RVFSDLPSTY
+335 VFSDLPSTY

-354 SIAAALAEKERCDA
+354 SIAAALAEKEHCDA

-381 PDCGAE
+381 PDCGAG

-414 LSKVQIVS
+414 LSKAQIVS
-422 LALEIG
+422 LALGIG

-471 KI
+471 EI

>member
-16 CAYIARREGYE
+16 CAYIAKREGYD

-38 TMGKEREC
+38 TMDKEREC

-56 VKRLIL
+56 AKRFVL

-85 AAELGGAANSIG
+85 AAELCGAANTTGAEIDSAANSKSARLDGQNSIAANSI
-97 MKFNAANSNASD
+97 D
-109 GVKSAG
+109 
-115 AKFDAVELCV
+115 
-125 QAADD
+125 
-130 LCKTACDLE
+130 
-139 RVAACDGSGAEILV
+139 AEIGEQNFTALNFSTSSADV
-153 PSNSVN
+153 PL
-159 NSFGADY
+159 A
-166 GVCSVEGSF
+166 
-175 DVDRNGVCAAS
+175 VDS
-186 AFLGA
+186 ARDSRL
-191 NLTQSDADEPLRKDK
+191 QS
-206 ISSQRGGECTQGG
+206 G
-219 EILMQGGEISLGGD
+219 EILTQESEISLGGD
-233 ELSPQGSTNLAQDSE
+233 EPLPQGD
-248 TSLKILAQDDKIS
+248 KILARDDKIS
-261 SQSNVASSD
+261 SQGSKILVQEG
-270 EILSKRTGRE
+270 EISL
-280 LSSQNGEAIS
+280 
-290 QSEAEPQQDDKI
+290 QSGAEPQRGDKI
-302 SLKHAGGKIL
+302 SSKH
-312 PQSQNNKIS
+312 SESEIS

-326 DKIPPPSGE
+326 DKISSPSDE
-335 RVFSDLPSTY
+335 SVFSDLPSTY

-381 PDCGAE
+381 PDCGAG

-414 LSKVQIVS
+414 LSKAQIVS
-422 LALEIG
+422 LALRIG

-471 KI
+471 EA

>member
-16 CAYIARREGYE
+16 CAYIAKREGYE
-27 IVALHFDYNQR
+27 IVALHFDYDQR

-56 VKRLIL
+56 AKRFVL
-62 DARFIAQIGGSAL
+62 DTRFIAQIGGSAL
-75 TDGTLSIRKG
+75 TDDTLPIRKG
-85 AAELGGAANSIG
+85 AAELGGAANSASAEIDS
-97 MKFNAANSNASD
+97 AANSKSAELGELNFIETNSAAELYEQNSIAANYINAEIGGQNFTEANFLTS
-109 GVKSAG
+109 SAG
-115 AKFDAVELCV
+115 ATL
-125 QAADD
+125 
-130 LCKTACDLE
+130 
-139 RVAACDGSGAEILV
+139 
-153 PSNSVN
+153 
-159 NSFGADY
+159 
-166 GVCSVEGSF
+166 GVDSTRSS
-175 DVDRNGVCAAS
+175 R
-186 AFLGA
+186 
-191 NLTQSDADEPLRKDK
+191 TQS
-206 ISSQRGGECTQGG
+206 G
-219 EILMQGGEISLGGD
+219 EILTQDREISLGGD
-233 ELSPQGSTNLAQDSE
+233 EFSPQGG
-248 TSLKILAQDDKIS
+248 KILACDDKIS
-261 SQSNVASSD
+261 SQRSK
-270 EILSKRTGRE
+270 ILVQEGKISLQSGAE
-280 LSSQNGEAIS
+280 SQQG
-290 QSEAEPQQDDKI
+290 DKI
-302 SLKHAGGKIL
+302 SSKRAEGE
-312 PQSQNNKIS
+312 IS

-326 DKIPPPSGE
+326 DKIPPQGGE
-335 RVFSDLPSTY
+335 SVFSDLPSTY

-414 LSKVQIVS
+414 LSKAQIVS

-453 RLKGFAGAGAKDK
+453 RLKGFAGACAKDK

-471 KI
+471 EV

>member
-16 CAYIARREGYE
+16 CAYIAKREGYE
-27 IVALHFDYNQR
+27 IVALHFDYDQR

-56 VKRLIL
+56 AKRFVL
-62 DARFIAQIGGSAL
+62 DTRFIAQIGGSAL
-75 TDGTLSIRKG
+75 TDDTLPIRKG
-85 AAELGGAANSIG
+85 AAELGGAANSARAEIDS
-97 MKFNAANSNASD
+97 AANSKSAELGELNFIETNSAAELYEQNSIAANYINAEIGGQNFTEANFLTS
-109 GVKSAG
+109 SAG
-115 AKFDAVELCV
+115 ATL
-125 QAADD
+125 
-130 LCKTACDLE
+130 
-139 RVAACDGSGAEILV
+139 
-153 PSNSVN
+153 
-159 NSFGADY
+159 
-166 GVCSVEGSF
+166 GVDSTRSS
-175 DVDRNGVCAAS
+175 R
-186 AFLGA
+186 
-191 NLTQSDADEPLRKDK
+191 TQS
-206 ISSQRGGECTQGG
+206 G
-219 EILMQGGEISLGGD
+219 EILTQDREISLGGD
-233 ELSPQGSTNLAQDSE
+233 EFSPQGG
-248 TSLKILAQDDKIS
+248 KILACDDKIS
-261 SQSNVASSD
+261 SQRSK
-270 EILSKRTGRE
+270 ILVQEGKISLQSGAE
-280 LSSQNGEAIS
+280 SQQG
-290 QSEAEPQQDDKI
+290 DKI
-302 SLKHAGGKIL
+302 SSKRAEGE
-312 PQSQNNKIS
+312 IS

-326 DKIPPPSGE
+326 DKIPPQGGE
-335 RVFSDLPSTY
+335 SVFSDLPSTY

-381 PDCGAE
+381 PDCSAG

-392 ERALDLG
+392 ERALELG

-414 LSKVQIVS
+414 LSKAQIVS

-471 KI
+471 EV

>member
-27 IVALHFDYNQR
+27 IVALHFDYDQR
-38 TMGKEREC
+38 TMDKEREC

-56 VKRLIL
+56 AKRLIL

-75 TDGTLSIRKG
+75 TDGALPIRKG
-85 AAELGGAANSIG
+85 AAELCGAVNSTGTKIDSAANSKSAEFRELNFIETNSVAELNGQNSIAANSIDAEIG
-97 MKFNAANSNASD
+97 GQNFTASD
-109 GVKSAG
+109 FSAG
-115 AKFDAVELCV
+115 SADAPL
-125 QAADD
+125 
-130 LCKTACDLE
+130 
-139 RVAACDGSGAEILV
+139 
-153 PSNSVN
+153 
-159 NSFGADY
+159 
-166 GVCSVEGSF
+166 
-175 DVDRNGVCAAS
+175 
-186 AFLGA
+186 
-191 NLTQSDADEPLRKDK
+191 DADSARNSRLQ
-206 ISSQRGGECTQGG
+206 SG
-219 EILMQGGEISLGGD
+219 EILMQDAEILLEGDELSLQDSKILACDDKILSQGSEILVQEGEISLQSGA
-233 ELSPQGSTNLAQDSE
+233 ESQQG
-248 TSLKILAQDDKIS
+248 DKIS
-261 SQSNVASSD
+261 
-270 EILSKRTGRE
+270 
-280 LSSQNGEAIS
+280 
-290 QSEAEPQQDDKI
+290 P
-302 SLKHAGGKIL
+302 KHAGGKIL
-312 PQSQNNKIS
+312 PQSQNNQIS
-321 SQSQS
+321 SPSRS
-326 DKIPPPSGE
+326 DKISPPSGE
-335 RVFSDLPSTY
+335 GAFSDLPSTY

-381 PDCGAE
+381 PDCGAS
-387 FIGAF
+387 FIAAF
-392 ERALDLG
+392 ERALELG

-414 LSKVQIVS
+414 LSKAQIVS

-471 KI
+471 EA

>member
-56 VKRLIL
+56 AKRFVL
-62 DARFIAQIGGSAL
+62 DARFIAQIGGSAI

-85 AAELGGAANSIG
+85 AAELCGAVNTTGAKIDSAVNSKSAEFGELNFIETNSVAELDGQNSIAVNST
-97 MKFNAANSNASD
+97 NAEIGGQNFTALNFSTSPAD
-109 GVKSAG
+109 ATLG
-115 AKFDAVELCV
+115 ADLARDSGGCV
-125 QAADD
+125 Q
-130 LCKTACDLE
+130 
-139 RVAACDGSGAEILV
+139 SGEIL
-153 PSNSVN
+153 
-159 NSFGADY
+159 
-166 GVCSVEGSF
+166 
-175 DVDRNGVCAAS
+175 
-186 AFLGA
+186 
-191 NLTQSDADEPLRKDK
+191 
-206 ISSQRGGECTQGG
+206 TQGG
-219 EILMQGGEISLGGD
+219 EASLGD
-233 ELSPQGSTNLAQDSE
+233 NEISPQGSKIPTQGGKILARDDQILPQDSE
-248 TSLKILAQDDKIS
+248 IS
-261 SQSNVASSD
+261 P
-270 EILSKRTGRE
+270 
-280 LSSQNGEAIS
+280 
-290 QSEAEPQQDDKI
+290 QSEAEPQQGDKI
-302 SLKHAGGKIL
+302 PPKHAEGE
-312 PQSQNNKIS
+312 IS
-321 SQSQS
+321 SQSQNNQISSQSRS
-326 DKIPPPSGE
+326 DKILPPSGKS
-335 RVFSDLPSTY
+335 VFSDLPSTY

-414 LSKVQIVS
+414 LSKAQIVS
-422 LALEIG
+422 LALRIG

-471 KI
+471 EA